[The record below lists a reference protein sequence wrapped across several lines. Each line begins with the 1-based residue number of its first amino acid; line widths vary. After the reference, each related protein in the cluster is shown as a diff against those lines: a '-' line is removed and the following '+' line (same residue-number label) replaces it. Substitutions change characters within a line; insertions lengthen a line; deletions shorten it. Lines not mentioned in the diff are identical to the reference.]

1 MVWTWH
7 ISTLIFFRPFINC
20 VSYLIFLPLH
30 FCRLCLPPTGGDKPW
45 HPGDFALYSLCF
57 RGFHKWTRSPIPR
70 LQTCERLTHLFRE
83 ILEKHDKSVTR
94 SLCNQHNHPGHKKK
108 ISRTATKKRVVF
120 FSFSKQALSE
130 LIWTIF
136 LCFKTKQKS
145 SLRGTAESL
154 HAEKEF
160 WRMTDFV
167 KQQAIFHVS
176 KHVLHEVG
184 HFPGVLMEVDF
195 FFHGGNENVC
205 QWFDNPREN
214 TPLCVLQDC

>member
-1 MVWTWH
+1 M
-7 ISTLIFFRPFINC
+7 
-20 VSYLIFLPLH
+20 FLPLH

-83 ILEKHDKSVTR
+83 VLEKHDKSVTR
-94 SLCNQHNHPGHKKK
+94 SLCNQHNHPGQKKK
-108 ISRTATKKRVVF
+108 KSRTATKKRVFFLLVF
-120 FSFSKQALSE
+120 KQALSE

-136 LCFKTKQKS
+136 YALRLNKILPWEEQLNLYMRKRNSEEWQIS
-145 SLRGTAESL
+145 SNSKLSSMCLNMCYMKWVTFLGYW
-154 HAEKEF
+154 
-160 WRMTDFV
+160 WRL
-167 KQQAIFHVS
+167 IF
-176 KHVLHEVG
+176 
-184 HFPGVLMEVDF
+184 F

-214 TPLCVLQDC
+214 TPMCVLQDC